1 MFFFLLPFPC
11 SASNEYGHGATARSA
26 MAAQL
31 TLPQILAAVRECV
44 RVAGGSERTAGTS
57 VAVGKGHT
65 RPSRA
70 VKDGGLSLSAEHGQG
85 AADTAFTFPSTPL
98 ICSLL
103 SFLSPWALLPMNHLS
118 TEGWFI
124 FCLRGVQC
132 TFAAKT
138 RSLSC
143 AFSSQ
148 NSADGE
154 GKLLK
159 FGVSEMQGWR
169 TNMEVCAAYLPQNL
183 SRDEISTQTRAH
195 ARTHTDTHRHRH
207 ARTHAHARTRTHTHA
222 YLHTHGTDDSW
233 RKLSLPGCAHHCA
246 RLDRRRLSLCCF

>member
-1 MFFFLLPFPC
+1 MQRAFPTNASEFHQGRVCVCVCVCVCVWVCGWVCMFFFLLPFPC

-132 TFAAKT
+132 AFAAKT
-138 RSLSC
+138 RSLYC

-148 NSADGE
+148 LPLPMIKSYRS
-154 GKLLK
+154 KLTVLRLFLAE
-159 FGVSEMQGWR
+159 FGGW
-169 TNMEVCAAYLPQNL
+169 
-183 SRDEISTQTRAH
+183 
-195 ARTHTDTHRHRH
+195 
-207 ARTHAHARTRTHTHA
+207 
-222 YLHTHGTDDSW
+222 
-233 RKLSLPGCAHHCA
+233 
-246 RLDRRRLSLCCF
+246 